1 MPLTALLLSIL
12 VLVLTAHEIS
22 GNNFVIHRK
31 RPNGGQLI
39 FTLKRSKDSFTIPFS
54 LCNRTYITGEECE
67 RYNATA
73 SGEEC
78 SCSCPLDRASFAYL
92 NNEWKCQENSN
103 VRDLQGKK

>member
-1 MPLTALLLSIL
+1 MARLLSSL
-12 VLVLTAHEIS
+12 VLVLTAYGIL
-22 GNNFVIHRK
+22 GNNFVIHRR
-31 RPNGGQLI
+31 RPDGGQRI
-39 FTLKRSKDSFTIPFS
+39 FKRSRNSFTIPFS
-54 LCNRTYITGEECE
+54 LCNRTYIAGEECE

>member
-1 MPLTALLLSIL
+1 MAWLLSIL

-22 GNNFVIHRK
+22 GNNFVIHR
-31 RPNGGQLI
+31 RRLDAGQL
-39 FTLKRSKDSFTIPFS
+39 TLKGKDSFTIPFS
-54 LCNRTYITGEECE
+54 LCNRTYIAGEECE

>member
-1 MPLTALLLSIL
+1 MPLTARLLSIL

-39 FTLKRSKDSFTIPFS
+39 FKRSKDSFTIPFS

-67 RYNATA
+67 RYNATV

>member
-1 MPLTALLLSIL
+1 MPLTARLMSIL
-12 VLVLTAHEIS
+12 FLVLTAHEIS
-22 GNNFVIHRK
+22 GNNFVIHRR
-31 RPNGGQLI
+31 RPDGGQLI
-39 FTLKRSKDSFTIPFS
+39 FKRSKDSFTISFS
-54 LCNRTYITGEECE
+54 LCNRTYIAGEECE
-67 RYNATA
+67 RYNETT